1 MTIYFD
7 KSVLL
12 PALVETHPHHD
23 RCFQHFEKILSKKS
37 TGLISQHVLLE
48 IYSAGTMMPVKPRV
62 SGSHM
67 VELVRRS
74 IIPYFQLVTL
84 SATDI
89 SKVLQ
94 SAADLGVTGGN
105 LYDLY
110 HIHHALKGK
119 ADVILTNNLRDFRHL
134 AAGMKIRVEVP

>member
-1 MTIYFD
+1 M
-7 KSVLL
+7 LL
-12 PALVETHPHHD
+12 
-23 RCFQHFEKILSKKS
+23 KKS
-37 TGLISQHVLLE
+37 AGLISQHVLLE
-48 IYSAGTMMPVKPRV
+48 MYSAGTMMPVKPRV
-62 SGSHM
+62 SGAHM
-67 VELVRRS
+67 LQLVQRS

-89 SKVLQ
+89 SRVLQ

-110 HIHHALKGK
+110 HIHHAMKGK

-134 AAGMKIRVEVP
+134 AVGMKVRVEAP